1 MVDQKSNGKVK
12 TWMLVIVIILGS
24 IIGGI
29 IASLLDVALF
39 QKYIKRVWT
48 RFGIMLAIAIV
59 ISSTMYFLTGI

>member
-1 MVDQKSNGKVK
+1 MNQKSNGKVK
-12 TWMLVIVIILGS
+12 TWMVVIIIILGS

-39 QKYIKRVWT
+39 QKYIKSIWA

-59 ISSTMYFLTGI
+59 ISIIIYFFTGV